1 MSVQTSY
8 PPYMRLGL
16 PGQLADCTVKDTVS
30 GCALEPIPFGCAVV
44 ATNIPDYGYALP
56 GSRITTVFVDGQFA
70 TGNSLVIT
78 INGVAQPAIVYPGS
92 YAGMISLI
100 EAQLRG
106 LSYVENVNTT
116 LGGVIIPDVTF
127 NVVVNPPA
135 TSGITSFVITG
146 GAGQPD
152 VTITQSPVNTFFG
165 VCERS
170 SLAAPYFPN
179 VNGSQPFQG
188 YAEGT
193 CMNVLR
199 DGRIYVVVEEAVT
212 KGAAVFVR
220 IVDGAQGQYRGNFRA
235 TAGAGPDAV
244 AAPLFSYASNAAAG
258 EIAVVQ
264 INP

>member
-30 GCALEPIPFGCAVV
+30 GAALEPIPFGVAVV

-56 GSRITTVFVDGQFA
+56 GSRISSVLVDGSFVA
-70 TGNSLVIT
+70 GDSVVIT
-78 INGVAQPAIVYPGS
+78 INGTAQPAIVYPGS
-92 YAGMISLI
+92 YAGMIDLI

-106 LSYVENVNTT
+106 LAYVENVNTT
-116 LGGVIIPDVTF
+116 QGGVLVPDFTL

-146 GAGQPD
+146 GSFLPM
-152 VTITQSPVNTFFG
+152 VTITQSSYNEFFG
-165 VCERS
+165 VCQRS
-170 SLAAPYFPN
+170 SLAAPHFPN
-179 VNGSQPFQG
+179 VSGTQPFQG
-188 YAEGT
+188 YAEGS
-193 CMNVLR
+193 CLNVLR

-212 KGAAVFVR
+212 KGSAVFVR
-220 IVDGAQGQYRGNFRA
+220 IVEGAQGQYRGSFRG
-235 TAGAGPDAV
+235 TAGTSEAV